1 MSQKPFL
8 KATAIKEHIGTP
20 VDVYFN
26 LHTHLWSVRN
36 RKTGLV
42 MFHTDQIALDD
53 VKFVVSEAGRQ
64 RVLKEKRK
72 NVHAFVRGTIGKWR
86 QAPER
91 NGSLLVS
98 YNPYRG
104 PTFTHAIHG
113 NKDNLMSVHAAD
125 FAWLDRN
132 GERRDVWAKNAK

>member
-1 MSQKPFL
+1 MSKKPFV
-8 KATAIKEHIGTP
+8 KTFDTKEYIGTV

-42 MFHTDQIALDD
+42 MFHTDGIALDN

-72 NVHAFVRGTIGKWR
+72 NVHAFVRGTIGR
-86 QAPER
+86 YRMIQER

-113 NKDNLMSVHAAD
+113 NKDNLMEVHTAD
-125 FAWLDRN
+125 FAWLSDNRQ
-132 GERRDVWAKNAK
+132 VWAKNAK